1 MEPIRQHPDGSGN
14 RSQVQYRGLLN
25 VMVHLPQARVA
36 IVKRGQRWCLAELF

>member
-14 RSQVQYRGLLN
+14 RGLLN
-25 VMVHLPQARVA
+25 VLVHLPQTGVA